1 MSDKNPSE
9 IILVRRGYEEE
20 DAHHGGVWKI
30 AHADFMTAMM
40 AFFLVM
46 WLINVTDQTTRS
58 EVAKYFNPLKLADS
72 VTDRKGLRDPT
83 IGHPSGEPDKQG
95 QPLSV
100 QPGQGQGGGS
110 GKDGRQPRDEG
121 RGKGEAAG
129 NRSAQSPLAKYKDS
143 ALFQDPY
150 AVLAQLAAEPATT
163 NDPKPVPSS
172 VDLVMGETAE
182 IGISGG
188 EAHRDPFDP
197 TYWRTVPLQPA
208 RQQPPG
214 DPGTVNKAPETA
226 KPDALARATTD
237 TAPAEGTAGEMAAAT
252 AAPGGE
258 MSEELAALER
268 ELQAAFAG
276 EGTAVPHL
284 HVEKSGDGTLISL
297 TDEANFSM
305 FPIGSAVPQPQGG
318 RIMQRIA
325 ETLAKRPGKIIV
337 RGHTDGR
344 PFRSADYDNWR
355 LSTARAHAAVY
366 MLVRGGLSD
375 SRIERIEGHA
385 DHMLKVPDDP
395 NAAENRR
402 IEILLK
408 EESR

>member
-1 MSDKNPSE
+1 MNDKTPSE
-9 IILVRRGYEEE
+9 IILVRRQLDEEE
-20 DAHHGGVWKI
+20 AHHGGVWKI

-83 IGHPSGEPDKQG
+83 VGHPSGEPDNQG
-95 QPLSV
+95 QPLNV
-100 QPGQGQGGGS
+100 QPGQGPGAGNN
-110 GKDGRQPRDEG
+110 DGRQAREQGQSAGEG
-121 RGKGEAAG
+121 AG
-129 NRSAQSPLAKYKDS
+129 NRSAQAPQAKYKDS

-150 AVLAQLAAEPATT
+150 AILAQLASEAAAT
-163 NDPKPVPSS
+163 NDPKPVPTS

-182 IGISGG
+182 IGIAGG

-197 TYWRTVPLQPA
+197 TYWRTVPLGPA
-208 RQQPPG
+208 REETPG
-214 DPGTVNKAPETA
+214 EPRTVNEAPKAA
-226 KPDALARATTD
+226 KPDAMARDAAGVP
-237 TAPAEGTAGEMAAAT
+237 APASESAAGEK
-252 AAPGGE
+252 AAPVAEAGD
-258 MSEELAALER
+258 ELAALRR
-268 ELQAAFAG
+268 ELQAAFSG
-276 EGTAVPHL
+276 EGAAVPHL
-284 HVEKSGDGTLISL
+284 QIEKSGEGTLISL
-297 TDEANFSM
+297 TDEADFSM
-305 FPIGSAVPQPQGG
+305 FAIGSAEPQPQVV

-325 ETLAKRPGKIIV
+325 ETLSKRPGKIVV

-355 LSTARAHAAVY
+355 LSTARAHMAVY

-375 SRIERIEGHA
+375 SRVERVEGHA
-385 DHMLKVPDDP
+385 DRLLKIADDP

-408 EESR
+408 EESP

>member
-1 MSDKNPSE
+1 MNDKTPSE
-9 IILVRRGYEEE
+9 IILVRRQLDEEE
-20 DAHHGGVWKI
+20 AHHGGVWKI

-83 IGHPSGEPDKQG
+83 IGHPSGEPDNQG
-95 QPLSV
+95 QPLNV
-100 QPGQGQGGGS
+100 QPGQGPGAGNN
-110 GKDGRQPRDEG
+110 DGRQAREQGQSAGEG
-121 RGKGEAAG
+121 TA
-129 NRSAQSPLAKYKDS
+129 NRSAQAPQAKYKDS

-150 AVLAQLAAEPATT
+150 AILAQLASEAAAT
-163 NDPKPVPSS
+163 NDPKPVPTS

-182 IGISGG
+182 IGITGG

-197 TYWRTVPLQPA
+197 TYWRTVPLGPA
-208 RQQPPG
+208 REETPG
-214 DPGTVNKAPETA
+214 EPRTVNETPKAA
-226 KPDALARATTD
+226 KPDALARDAAGVPAATSES
-237 TAPAEGTAGEMAAAT
+237 AAGEKAAAV
-252 AAPGGE
+252 AEAG
-258 MSEELAALER
+258 EELAALR
-268 ELQAAFAG
+268 QELQAAFSG
-276 EGTAVPHL
+276 EGAAVPHL
-284 HVEKSGDGTLISL
+284 QIEKSGEGTLISL
-297 TDEANFSM
+297 TDEADFSM
-305 FPIGSAVPQPQGG
+305 FAIGSAEPQPQVV

-325 ETLAKRPGKIIV
+325 ETLSKRPGKVVV

-355 LSTARAHAAVY
+355 LSTARAHMAVY

-375 SRIERIEGHA
+375 SRVERVEGHA
-385 DHMLKVPDDP
+385 DRLLKVPNDP

-408 EESR
+408 EESP

>member
-1 MSDKNPSE
+1 MNDKTPSE
-9 IILVRRGYEEE
+9 IILVRRQLDEEE
-20 DAHHGGVWKI
+20 AHHGGVWKI

-83 IGHPSGEPDKQG
+83 VGHPSGEPDNQG
-95 QPLSV
+95 QPLNV
-100 QPGQGQGGGS
+100 QPGQGPGAS
-110 GKDGRQPRDEG
+110 TDDGRQPREQGPGAGEG
-121 RGKGEAAG
+121 VAS
-129 NRSAQSPLAKYKDS
+129 RSAQAPQARYKDS

-150 AVLAQLAAEPATT
+150 AILAQLASETAAT
-163 NDPKPVPSS
+163 NDPKPVPTS
-172 VDLVMGETAE
+172 VDLVMGETAD
-182 IGISGG
+182 IGITGG

-197 TYWRTVPLQPA
+197 TYWRTVPLRPA
-208 RQQPPG
+208 REETPG
-214 DPGTVNKAPETA
+214 EPRTVNEAPKGV
-226 KPDALARATTD
+226 KPDALARDAAGVPAATSES
-237 TAPAEGTAGEMAAAT
+237 AAGEKAAAVAET
-252 AAPGGE
+252 GD
-258 MSEELAALER
+258 ELAALR
-268 ELQAAFAG
+268 QELQAAFSG
-276 EGTAVPHL
+276 EGAAVPHL
-284 HVEKSGDGTLISL
+284 QIEKSGEGTLISL

-305 FPIGSAVPQPQGG
+305 FAIGSAEPQPQVV

-325 ETLAKRPGKIIV
+325 ETLSKRPGKVVV

-355 LSTARAHAAVY
+355 LSTARAHMAVY

-375 SRIERIEGHA
+375 SRVERVEGHA
-385 DHMLKVPDDP
+385 DRLLKVPDDP

-408 EESR
+408 EESP